1 MIISCTAIYNHVRT
15 QAFIMNQMKKN
26 KSKDCVSVIQAINN
40 WIIVKVLLL
49 VAQLLI
55 CMYSASVQ
63 DLTCVTAIVH
73 VHLHHDT
80 CGANDMQYRS
90 TYILSVDYYNIAQSI
105 DTIYWNNEYIYNIL
119 QGYISK
125 CSETNWITVY
135 GCLLYSIADYLTLL

>member
-1 MIISCTAIYNHVRT
+1 MPCYGTYINSHNNRT

-63 DLTCVTAIVH
+63 DLTCVTAIIH
-73 VHLHHDT
+73 VQ
-80 CGANDMQYRS
+80 C
-90 TYILSVDYYNIAQSI
+90 
-105 DTIYWNNEYIYNIL
+105 
-119 QGYISK
+119 
-125 CSETNWITVY
+125 
-135 GCLLYSIADYLTLL
+135 TLAS